1 LKLWLDL
8 LPEDMIRENPVLLLF
23 KAQLMPNSRQLEMVE
38 PLKRLLHQSLLI
50 NNIQGYY
57 DVASVLIYI
66 LMCSNDMKGLREI
79 TEDLPRELENTLSI
93 LDMVRLI
100 GKERF
105 SEAAEKRESI
115 AYALLRRLWS
125 IDRSASAPDLAD
137 ALKELS
143 LIRKAS
149 PGLMVY
155 ESSLSIIGAIARE
168 YETLE
173 GLQIRRNDAL
183 ELDITVD
190 KSLTEALRI
199 PKP

>member
-1 LKLWLDL
+1 MKLWLDL

>member
-1 LKLWLDL
+1 
-8 LPEDMIRENPVLLLF
+8 MIRENPVLLLF